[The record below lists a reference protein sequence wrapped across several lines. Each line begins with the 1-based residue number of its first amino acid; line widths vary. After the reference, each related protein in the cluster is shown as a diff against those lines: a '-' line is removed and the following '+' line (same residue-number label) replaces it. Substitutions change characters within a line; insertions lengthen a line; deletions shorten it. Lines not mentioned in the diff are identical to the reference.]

1 MKAKQKKRKET
12 DNIKRLMQKKDTGQ
26 GKGTRRKDNP
36 TGFNKETGFR
46 EKTVE
51 NRQYKKDNEKNKEQ
65 ETKSSRTKHKHKTRT
80 HN

>member
-1 MKAKQKKRKET
+1 MKAKQKKRKDT
-12 DNIKRLMQKKDTGQ
+12 NNIKDWCKKDTGQ

-36 TGFNKETGFR
+36 IGFNKETGFR

-51 NRQYKKDNEKNKEQ
+51 NRQYKEANEKNKEQ